1 MYQLVIDRDA
11 QKQLGKIPAPHF
23 NRIIK
28 AITELAFDPRPA
40 GCKKLT
46 NRSGYRIRIGN
57 YRVIYNIEDKVLTVF
72 VIDIGH
78 RRNIFNYLYQPCK
91 SETG

>member
-1 MYQLVIDRDA
+1 MYQLVIDRYA

-28 AITELAFDPRPA
+28 AIHELEGNPRPA
-40 GCKKLT
+40 GYKKLSG
-46 NRSGYRIRIGN
+46 RPGYRIRIGD
-57 YRVIYNIEDKVLTVF
+57 YRVIYNIEDKILTVF

-78 RRNIFNYLYQPCK
+78 RKDIYY
-91 SETG
+91 